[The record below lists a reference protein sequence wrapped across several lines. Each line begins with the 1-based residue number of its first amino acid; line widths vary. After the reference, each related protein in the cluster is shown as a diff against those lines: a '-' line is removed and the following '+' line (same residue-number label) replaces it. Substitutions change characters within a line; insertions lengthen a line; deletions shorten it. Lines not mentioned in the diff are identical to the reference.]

1 MAYTKLIVHLSSLLA
16 PDAPDITITNSDY
29 NLSVS
34 RFRAIARGGF
44 PVAGMRTKLA
54 NTAMYQYRPSR
65 GRGVDVADGD
75 ADQLVESRHR
85 VT

>member
-1 MAYTKLIVHLSSLLA
+1 MAYTKLIVPWSPLLA
-16 PDAPDITITNSDY
+16 PDAPDNTITNSDY

-54 NTAMYQYRPSR
+54 NTAISVPVRTLEDEARMWS
-65 GRGVDVADGD
+65 GD
-75 ADQLVESRHR
+75 ADQLIVSRH
-85 VT
+85 

>member
-1 MAYTKLIVHLSSLLA
+1 MAYTKLIVPWSSLLA
-16 PDAPDITITNSDY
+16 PDAPDITITNNDY

-54 NTAMYQYRPSR
+54 NTARSVPVRTLEDEERMWS
-65 GRGVDVADGD
+65 GD
-75 ADQLVESRHR
+75 ADQLIVSRH
-85 VT
+85 